1 MNSFFF
7 QVLASTHY
15 RWPLLTTVILQFAQ
29 ALSGVNAVF
38 FYSSKMFAKAGVPL
52 EYIPYAN
59 IGTGLINVIA
69 TIASLFLIDK
79 LGRRLLIIYPMIVM
93 VFVFAA
99 LTILVQLNET
109 RNSAALGILTV
120 IFILIFIVCFDVGL
134 GPIPYMY
141 GIEVCRPEARDS
153 VQSLGLIANY
163 LGNSLVSLFFPALNL
178 VLGGCVFLIFLVLV
192 LVSLIILYF
201 KMPETRNKTHEDIE
215 KFWKISAA
223 LPEDTPLRGEGVPSP

>member
-1 MNSFFF
+1 
-7 QVLASTHY
+7 
-15 RWPLLTTVILQFAQ
+15 LLTTVILQFAQ

-120 IFILIFIVCFDVGL
+120 IFILIFIVCFAVGL
-134 GPIPYMY
+134 GPIPYLY
-141 GIEVCRPEARDS
+141 GTEVSRPEARDS

-163 LGNSLVSLFFPALNL
+163 LGNILLSLFFPALNS
-178 VLGGCVFLIFLVLV
+178 VLGGYVFLIFLVV
-192 LVSLIILYF
+192 VAINVVILFF
-201 KMPETRNKTHEDIE
+201 KMPETKNKSIEDAE
-215 KFWKISAA
+215 KFWKISPTS
-223 LPEDTPLRGEGVPSP
+223 PENVPLNEPKA